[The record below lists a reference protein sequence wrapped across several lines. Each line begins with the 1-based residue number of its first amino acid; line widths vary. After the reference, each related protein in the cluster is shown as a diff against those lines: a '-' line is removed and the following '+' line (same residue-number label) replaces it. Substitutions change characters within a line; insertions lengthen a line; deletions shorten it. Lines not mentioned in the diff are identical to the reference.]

1 MDSHDVDTHP
11 APTTRP
17 GALLSADGVEAFL
30 GSGGVAGLLF
40 TASWCAAGV
49 LLERQFKETASTSR
63 VPLVV
68 VDCEAHPHLAD
79 RFQVRSLPT
88 FVLMRAEREEGR
100 LLGAFSLDQVR
111 SLLERP
117 ALLRATAKTVTSTKT
132 TGRLAPSP
140 TVSTTVS
147 PMSSDSTLLGGSS

>member
-1 MDSHDVDTHP
+1 MDSRDVY
-11 APTTRP
+11 APTAPT
-17 GALLSADGVEAFL
+17 GALPVADGVEAFL

-68 VDCEAHPHLAD
+68 VDCESHPHLAD

-117 ALLRATAKTVTSTKT
+117 ALVRTAAKTVASTKT
-132 TGRLAPSP
+132 TGRSAPAPTASP
-140 TVSTTVS
+140 TVSPV
-147 PMSSDSTLLGGSS
+147 PSDSTLPGGPS